1 MFNHV
6 FSLFNTCLCFSIRAS
21 SSPVPTPLNRL
32 RQNASKR
39 SLLQTSLLTLLYLNH
54 WIKHGNMCLFV
65 STCFYRGSFI
75 MYKDGDV
82 GKPERAQRMWENS
95 DFNFDDVLQGM
106 MALFAVSTF
115 EGWPGCVSTN
125 KHNTRLF

>member
-1 MFNHV
+1 
-6 FSLFNTCLCFSIRAS
+6 
-21 SSPVPTPLNRL
+21 
-32 RQNASKR
+32 
-39 SLLQTSLLTLLYLNH
+39 
-54 WIKHGNMCLFV
+54 
-65 STCFYRGSFI
+65 

-82 GKPERAQRMWENS
+82 RKPERAMRLWENS

-125 KHNTRLF
+125 KHNTRVYRSMLYIGCVLSSFRFLAMPAAEV

>member
-1 MFNHV
+1 
-6 FSLFNTCLCFSIRAS
+6 
-21 SSPVPTPLNRL
+21 
-32 RQNASKR
+32 
-39 SLLQTSLLTLLYLNH
+39 
-54 WIKHGNMCLFV
+54 
-65 STCFYRGSFI
+65 